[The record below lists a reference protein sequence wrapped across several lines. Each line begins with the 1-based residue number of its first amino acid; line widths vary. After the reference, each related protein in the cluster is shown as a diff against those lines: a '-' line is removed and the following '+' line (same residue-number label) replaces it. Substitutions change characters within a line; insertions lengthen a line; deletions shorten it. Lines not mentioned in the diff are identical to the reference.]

1 MAYSERL
8 SQLFPLIMSDRYQ
21 YVDTYY
27 RSRYSDGQS
36 VDSGATHFN
45 YGYPSEACYGF
56 GQATASSSSAYVLVG
71 PNQLPANV
79 VRFYAYSCIF
89 VLHVCS

>member
-1 MAYSERL
+1 
-8 SQLFPLIMSDRYQ
+8 MSDHYQ

-27 RSRYSDGQS
+27 RSSYSDGES
-36 VDSGATHFN
+36 VDSSATHFK

-56 GQATASSSSAYVLVG
+56 GQATASSLSASVLVG

-79 VRFYAYSCIF
+79 VRFCAYSCIF

>member
-8 SQLFPLIMSDRYQ
+8 SQFPLIMSDHYQ

-27 RSRYSDGQS
+27 RSSYSDGENM
-36 VDSGATHFN
+36 DSGATHFN

-56 GQATASSSSAYVLVG
+56 DKVKQVVRWRL
-71 PNQLPANV
+71 LPHNV
-79 VRFYAYSCIF
+79 VRFCAHLCIF

>member
-1 MAYSERL
+1 MAYSKRL
-8 SQLFPLIMSDRYQ
+8 SQFPLIMSDRYQ

-27 RSRYSDGQS
+27 RSSYSDGES

-56 GQATASSSSAYVLVG
+56 GQGKASSSLASVA
-71 PNQLPANV
+71 
-79 VRFYAYSCIF
+79 S
-89 VLHVCS
+89 

>member
-1 MAYSERL
+1 
-8 SQLFPLIMSDRYQ
+8 MSDRYQ

-27 RSRYSDGQS
+27 RSRYSECES

-56 GQATASSSSAYVLVG
+56 GQATASSSSASVLVE
-71 PNQLPANV
+71 PNHLPRQLKMLGLRNGK
-79 VRFYAYSCIF
+79 
-89 VLHVCS
+89 VL